1 MSELGN
7 SRFSD
12 ANALPWVESTG
23 NEEQLKALESTAL
36 LPEPNQNDP
45 PAQQRLEKWS
55 TGQEGSIVAV
65 ITLDSP
71 EARKLS
77 RKLESAGLTVLKINA
92 SDSLKKFTEKFDN
105 LNKKSISE
113 LHVVDDTISRV
124 QVH

>member
-45 PAQQRLEKWS
+45 PARWHK
-55 TGQEGSIVAV
+55 
-65 ITLDSP
+65 
-71 EARKLS
+71 KKNS
-77 RKLESAGLTVLKINA
+77 RKKNSRQTQSSSFETDERKVVKEKKREGKES
-92 SDSLKKFTEKFDN
+92 
-105 LNKKSISE
+105 
-113 LHVVDDTISRV
+113 VV
-124 QVH
+124 